1 MAKKLYSVYDKKAD
15 VYSPIMQFDNDVSA
29 VRNFQ
34 QACAQNDSLL
44 SRYPD
49 DFRLDYVGDFDSKLG
64 ILYPINA
71 PKVIVEASSLVE
83 SVK

>member
-1 MAKKLYSVYDKKAD
+1 MVKKLYSVYDKKAN

-34 QACAQNDSLL
+34 QACNQTDSLL

-49 DFRLDYVGDFDSKLG
+49 DFRLDYVGDFDSNLG
-64 ILYPINA
+64 MLISLQTA
-71 PKVIVEASSLVE
+71 PKVIVEAAALVE
-83 SVK
+83 SK

>member
-34 QACAQNDSLL
+34 QACSQADSLL

-49 DFRLDYVGDFDSKLG
+49 DFRLDYVGDFDCKLG
-64 ILYPINA
+64 ILYPINN
-71 PKVIVEASSLVE
+71 PKVIVEAASLVE
-83 SVK
+83 VK